1 MEKLEKFIKDAKIEL
16 NQKDCDLEQYKDKI
30 SELNSNNRELRDE
43 NHILNKKLDELHEN
57 IRCKRNHITCLEKTI
72 VSLRTD
78 LQFKNSVLE
87 ASRNRMNDLNLNL
100 VQ

>member
-1 MEKLEKFIKDAKIEL
+1 MEKLEKFVNDAKVEYF
-16 NQKDCDLEQYKDKI
+16 NKDYDLEQYKDKI
-30 SELNSNNRELRDE
+30 SELNSNNKELHDD